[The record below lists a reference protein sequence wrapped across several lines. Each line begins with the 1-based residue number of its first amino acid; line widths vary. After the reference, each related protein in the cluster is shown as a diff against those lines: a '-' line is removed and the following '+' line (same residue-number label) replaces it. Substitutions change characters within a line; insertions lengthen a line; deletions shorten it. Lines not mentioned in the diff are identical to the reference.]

1 MKRIYLSSVVVFLT
15 ITFTLSCASKT
26 TPTSTPSTDVS
37 VVSKPVISE
46 AAILAGHQLFDQ
58 NCSKCH
64 RLFSPT
70 EFNGKRWVRIIDEMA
85 PRARLNAED
94 KSKVLA
100 FVLSNAK
107 K

>member
-26 TPTSTPSTDVS
+26 TPTSTPSADVS

-46 AAILAGHQLFDQ
+46 VDILAGHQLFDQ
-58 NCSKCH
+58 NCGRCH

-70 EFNGKRWVRIIDEMA
+70 EFNEKRWVRIIDEMA

-94 KSKVLA
+94 KNKVLA